1 MVFNKAKS
9 NTCMHVIFR
18 VTLSDSGACC
28 TWRSDHCSR
37 MCCRNWEICIIR
49 FFVRFGWRLGT
60 SVIQLKFMACLAA
73 LLVNLK
79 SIIHK

>member
-1 MVFNKAKS
+1 MVFNKAIS

-18 VTLSDSGACC
+18 VTLSDSGAYC

-49 FFVRFGWRLGT
+49 FFVRFGWNFGNPIEVYGMFGSFISEFEIYHT
-60 SVIQLKFMACLAA
+60 
-73 LLVNLK
+73 
-79 SIIHK
+79 